1 MLARPANSAAVRDAT
16 SRPVSLARRDSNHL
30 RRRNLLR
37 RPVHGRPP
45 RRAPRRRRL
54 RHRRAAASSMLA
66 PPAEPDLGPRH
77 RGPAGLARPAARRH
91 DRQAR
96 GVCRCRVRRRRH
108 PDELR
113 RAHQLLRHEQRRA
126 GRRRRR
132 RDQPATP
139 PRSSSRRSRSATRR
153 ACAGDWAPRTS
164 SSRRSSCARGG
175 PCTTTS
181 TRRGSSSA
189 TEGPRGQ
196 RFAELLAEA
205 ALDDDVPVLLTDST
219 EAEAIKLFANT
230 YLAMRVAFFN
240 ELDTYAATHGLDT
253 RQIIEGVGPRPADRA
268 ALQQP
273 LVRLRRLL
281 PAQGHQA
288 AARQLRRR
296 AADPDQR
303 DRHRQHHP
311 QGLRRRRH
319 RARAARRSS
328 ASTG

>member
-1 MLARPANSAAVRDAT
+1 MPSSSSWPRPRTTTSAPTTSTPAPSSRSSAT
-16 SRPVSLARRDSNHL
+16 SSRSTRT
-30 RRRNLLR
+30 
-37 RPVHGRPP
+37 P
-45 RRAPRRRRL
+45 R
-54 RHRRAAASSMLA
+54 
-66 PPAEPDLGPRH
+66 
-77 RGPAGLARPAARRH
+77 
-91 DRQAR
+91 
-96 GVCRCRVRRRRH
+96 
-108 PDELR
+108 
-113 RAHQLLRHEQRRA
+113 
-126 GRRRRR
+126 
-132 RDQPATP
+132 
-139 PRSSSRRSRSATRR
+139 RSSSRPSRWATPR
-153 ACAGDWAPRTS
+153 ACASGWARENIVFSPEFLREGRALHDNLHPSRIIVGDQ
-164 SSRRSSCARGG
+164 
-175 PCTTTS
+175 
-181 TRRGSSSA
+181 
-189 TEGPRGQ
+189 GPRGQ
-196 RFAELLAEA
+196 RFADLLAEA

-253 RQIIEGVGPRPADRA
+253 RQIIEGVGLDPRIGP

-303 DRHRQHHP
+303 DRHGQHDP

-319 RARAARRSS
+319 RVARARRSS